1 MKKLELEK
9 LIENTVRK
17 VLNEDYDLNKIGI
30 TFRKLLDGEL
40 AMASKKVDF
49 NNYNERNKFIDNIE
63 KRLMENDWISMSNGT
78 TFEKTFTPKYK

>member
-1 MKKLELEK
+1 MKKNELEK
-9 LIENTVRK
+9 IVENIVRRILI
-17 VLNEDYDLNKIGI
+17 EDYDSNKIGI

-49 NNYNERNKFIDNIE
+49 NNYNERNKFIDEIE

-78 TFEKTFTPKYK
+78 TFEKTFTPTHK

>member
-9 LIENTVRK
+9 LIESTIRK
-17 VLNEDYDLNKIGI
+17 VLKEDYNSNKIGI

-40 AMASKKVDF
+40 ALASKKVDF
-49 NNYNERNKFIDNIE
+49 NNYYERNEFIDNIE

-78 TFEKTFTPKYK
+78 TFEKTFTPKHK

>member
-78 TFEKTFTPKYK
+78 TFEKTFTPNYK